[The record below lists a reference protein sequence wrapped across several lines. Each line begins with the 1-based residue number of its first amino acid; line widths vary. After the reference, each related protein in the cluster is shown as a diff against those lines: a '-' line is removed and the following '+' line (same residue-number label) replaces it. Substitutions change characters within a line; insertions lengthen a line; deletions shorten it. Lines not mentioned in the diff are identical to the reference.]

1 MFNYIHVI
9 CENLKFIKSKGEKQ
23 SNNQTKDAPSFA
35 RGRVAWLQI
44 IAEYTALATSDI
56 YFKNNVET
64 DGKKKN
70 RRLRSRSKIKITKF
84 SCGLIMF
91 TIWQQCMNETSFR
104 LQRQSKRKQRIPEK
118 FFDKQ
123 KWLVKANRF
132 VYFLF
137 KSHFQTFLKV
147 LIRILNLVILLL
159 ERTGEGT

>member
-1 MFNYIHVI
+1 
-9 CENLKFIKSKGEKQ
+9 
-23 SNNQTKDAPSFA
+23 
-35 RGRVAWLQI
+35 
-44 IAEYTALATSDI
+44 
-56 YFKNNVET
+56 
-64 DGKKKN
+64 
-70 RRLRSRSKIKITKF
+70 
-84 SCGLIMF
+84 MF
-91 TIWQQCMNETSFR
+91 TMWQQCMNETSFR